1 MGSPISPIV
10 ANLYM
15 EDLETKAI
23 KSSPSLQSFWRRFVD
38 DTLTIIKSSQ
48 VEIFLN
54 HLNSIDHHIQFT
66 KEDSRPDGSM
76 PFLDILIIPKEDD
89 SLSSTFYR

>member
-23 KSSPSLQSFWRRFVD
+23 QSAQNPPSFWRRFVD
-38 DTLTIIKSSQ
+38 VTLTIMKSSQ
-48 VEIFLN
+48 VENFLN

-66 KEDSRPDGSM
+66 KNQDQMAPC
-76 PFLDILIIPKEDD
+76 
-89 SLSSTFYR
+89 LSWTF